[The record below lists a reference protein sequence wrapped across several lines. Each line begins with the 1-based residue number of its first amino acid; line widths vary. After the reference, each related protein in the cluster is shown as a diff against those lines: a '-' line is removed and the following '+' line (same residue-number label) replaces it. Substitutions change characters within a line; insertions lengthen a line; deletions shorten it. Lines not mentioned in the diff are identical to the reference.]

1 MSKYAQT
8 AKVSH
13 IAPDKFSPNC
23 FKVDIVSFADMIGIA
38 DYVVFGVALVI
49 PIIMALYY
57 ACIKKQKSNFEF
69 LMANRNM
76 SAFPIGFS
84 LAANYLSAVIVTGK
98 FSLSFAFS

>member
-1 MSKYAQT
+1 
-8 AKVSH
+8 
-13 IAPDKFSPNC
+13 
-23 FKVDIVSFADMIGIA
+23 MIGIA

-49 PIIMALYY
+49 PIIIALYY

-76 SAFPIGFS
+76 SAVPMGFS

-98 FSLSFAFS
+98 FTTASLLMVGTFSTF

>member
-1 MSKYAQT
+1 MQNAIRTQ
-8 AKVSH
+8 VSD

-23 FKVDIVSFADMIGIA
+23 FMVYIVSFADMIGIA

-98 FSLSFAFS
+98 FSLAFAIS

>member
-1 MSKYAQT
+1 MLYGK
-8 AKVSH
+8 
-13 IAPDKFSPNC
+13 PLC
-23 FKVDIVSFADMIGIA
+23 A
-38 DYVVFGVALVI
+38 DYVVFGIALVI

-76 SAFPIGFS
+76 SAIPMGFS

-98 FSLSFAFS
+98 SRAHVFTI

>member
-1 MSKYAQT
+1 MFSSSFSLSLT
-8 AKVSH
+8 A
-13 IAPDKFSPNC
+13 
-23 FKVDIVSFADMIGIA
+23 MIGIA

-49 PIIMALYY
+49 PIIIALYY

-76 SAFPIGFS
+76 SAVPMGFS

-98 FSLSFAFS
+98 FTTASLLMVGTFSTF

>member
-1 MSKYAQT
+1 
-8 AKVSH
+8 
-13 IAPDKFSPNC
+13 
-23 FKVDIVSFADMIGIA
+23 MIGIA

-98 FSLSFAFS
+98 FSLSFAILWKKFENLRLDLKSDTVSWKKHSLVLLNVKIDS